1 MPEQLLGQLD
11 AYAARRGTSTNRSEV
26 VRDLV
31 RERLADISAAEP
43 DGEVCGSITMV
54 YDHHTPGLA
63 AKLDRIQHRHAS
75 EVVSSMHVHLDH
87 DLCLEIVAVRGSA
100 RIIANM
106 ADCMVGLKGVRH
118 GRLTTIGIDS
128 DATQDHEEHGWLE
141 CHGDHAAHGHHAG
154 QGCVDHG
161 CVEHNAQ
168 EADSKETA

>member
-1 MPEQLLGQLD
+1 MAMASDLVRFSITMPETLLGQLD
-11 AYAARRGTSTNRSEV
+11 AYAARRGTSMNRSEV

-31 RERLADISAAEP
+31 RERLADVSASEP

-63 AKLDRIQHRHAS
+63 ARLDRIQHRHAT

-87 DLCLEIVAVRGSA
+87 DLCLEIVAVRGPA

-118 GRLTTIGIDS
+118 GRLTTIGIDPC
-128 DATQDHEEHGWLE
+128 EHDEDGE
-141 CHGDHAAHGHHAG
+141 RHGRHGHPGHDA
-154 QGCVDHG
+154 
-161 CVEHNAQ
+161 
-168 EADSKETA
+168 EAEDEAPLP